1 MQRRPLHTSLCLL
14 LMAPLFMLN
23 TASAQKFVAFVDRNK
38 VPVNQPFQVSFQLE
52 NAQSR
57 QIEFPDFEPL
67 QVVAGPNSSSSMQI
81 VNGQVS
87 QTMSYSFYLRGAKEG
102 KFTIGKATIKVG
114 DKTLATEPISV
125 EIVAGAAN
133 PQGGNNQTQ
142 NVATNQQNTGSD
154 GVSPDLMRQIRENVF
169 VRAIPSK
176 SNVMQGE
183 QFSVTFKLYM
193 GATISGLNLVESP
206 SFKSFW
212 VEEIN
217 TENAQPKA
225 EIYNG
230 KRFNVATIKKVILFP
245 QRSGKLTIDKMK
257 LEANI
262 KVRGPRR
269 RSQSIFDSF
278 FETYQDVPFEFSSS
292 PVSVNVKAL
301 PSAGR
306 PADFSGA
313 VGSYTLDVTLD
324 KNETETGE
332 PVTMKVNL
340 KGKGNIK
347 TLETPK
353 LDFPPDFEVYD
364 PQVADKF
371 SKSGGVISGS
381 KTFDFLI
388 IPRNPGNYKLPQVS
402 WSYYDLA
409 KGRYVSLQS
418 DSYNL
423 QVSGEAQE
431 ASNAPLVTQKE
442 DIELIGQDIRYI
454 MTEGASLQAKGESF
468 IDGGLFWLLY
478 LLPFV
483 GFAGLWW
490 LKQRSDTLAADVA
503 GTRSRKANKVAEKRL
518 SKARK
523 FQQENEEGAFYK
535 EISQV
540 VWGYLADKLALGQS
554 SLSRQNIKELLTQ
567 RGISQATIDRITGLL
582 DTSEMALFAPA
593 SAKGGMSQL
602 MDETTQLITDLESE
616 WKQVVA

>member
-1 MQRRPLHTSLCLL
+1 MIYKYIPRGICLL
-14 LMAPLFMLN
+14 LLAPLFLLSEV
-23 TASAQKFVAFVDRNK
+23 SAQKFVAFVDRNK

-57 QIEFPDFEPL
+57 QIEFPDFDPL

-87 QTMSYSFYLRGAKEG
+87 QTMSYSFYLRGVQEG
-102 KFTIGKATIKVG
+102 KHTIGKATIKVG

-125 EIVAGAAN
+125 EIVAAAAA
-133 PQGGNNQTQ
+133 PSGGSQQGQGQS
-142 NVATNQQNTGSD
+142 VASQQKDTEGI
-154 GVSPDLMRQIRENVF
+154 SPDLMRQIRENVF

-176 SNVMQGE
+176 SSVLQGE
-183 QFSVTFKLYM
+183 QLSVTFKLYM

-217 TENAQPKA
+217 TDNAQPKP

-278 FETYQDVPFEFSSS
+278 FETYQDVPFEFSSTPIS
-292 PVSVNVKAL
+292 INVKAL
-301 PSAGR
+301 PTSGR

-313 VGSYTLDVTLD
+313 VGAYTLDVSLD

-332 PVTMKVNL
+332 PVTMKVSL

-347 TLETPK
+347 TLETPQ

-388 IPRNPGNYKLPQVS
+388 IPRNPGNYKLPQVN

-409 KGRYVSLQS
+409 KGRYMTLSS
-418 DSYNL
+418 DSYTL

-454 MTEGASLQAKGESF
+454 MTEGTILQRKGESF

-483 GFAGLWW
+483 GFVGLWFF
-490 LKQRSDTLAADVA
+490 KQRTDTLAADVA

-518 SKARK
+518 SQARK
-523 FQQENEEGAFYK
+523 FQQQNEEGAFYK

-554 SLSRQNIKELLTQ
+554 ALSRQNIKELLTE
-567 RGISQATIDRITGLL
+567 RGITQATIERITNLL
-582 DTSEMALFAPA
+582 DTAEMALFAPA
-593 SAKGGMSQL
+593 SARGGMNQL
-602 MDETTQLITDLESE
+602 LEDTSQLITELENE